1 MVGGL
6 ARCLD
11 WALPPHQAQ
20 DEEGQA
26 RNASILCV
34 FDVHCYC
41 EDIGGSR
48 GKGKSGVEIGY
59 QELCSS
65 CEVPCCRVA
74 FREGE
79 QNATFLK
86 GFGPG
91 TRGKVTF

>member
-1 MVGGL
+1 MKKARPGMLQFYVFLTSTVTVKISGAVG
-6 ARCLD
+6 AR
-11 WALPPHQAQ
+11 
-20 DEEGQA
+20 E
-26 RNASILCV
+26 
-34 FDVHCYC
+34 
-41 EDIGGSR
+41 SR
-48 GKGKSGVEIGY
+48 GVEIGY